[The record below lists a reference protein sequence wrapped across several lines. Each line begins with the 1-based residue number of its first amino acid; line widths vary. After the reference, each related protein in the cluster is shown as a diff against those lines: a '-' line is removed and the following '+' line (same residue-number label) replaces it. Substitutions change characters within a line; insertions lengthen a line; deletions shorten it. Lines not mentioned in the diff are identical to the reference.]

1 MPADVSA
8 ALPFSSGRREISA
21 LDVFIELSLTELQW
35 AEVSAM
41 ALLTLSE
48 IRSSPTRL
56 NPMAYPVKHRV
67 IYDKIRSCR
76 STRSVSSPICR

>member
-35 AEVSAM
+35 AEVSGM
-41 ALLTLSE
+41 ALLTLSD
-48 IRSSPTRL
+48 IRSSPTSTESNGLPRQTPSDL
-56 NPMAYPVKHRV
+56 RQDQELPEYS
-67 IYDKIRSCR
+67 IRE
-76 STRSVSSPICR
+76 